1 MARQNI
7 PGLDGENAISLY
19 QPNDS
24 ADEFPVLKAFQQYI
38 DAEQTKA
45 RKRMVMLSIFF
56 GVLMT
61 IVIAVF
67 VVMLMGISQ
76 RNQALNDRLIEF
88 AMKER
93 TIPQQQPVQ
102 QSDLAVAVMTTQIQ
116 LLQKQMEENKLQA
129 EKSLAEANER
139 ARKAETEA
147 QTLRAPVAQ
156 NEEVARLKALLAA
169 EKEKA
174 AAEREKAHQ
183 AEIEAYRRK
192 YYPEFYQQPKP
203 VKPAVMVRPKRENVT
218 ATVLDDDDAIDY
230 FDEAD
235 DDEEN
240 VPQIKPRAKVKPTKP
255 ATAPMKAAKTPQA
268 KAKAPEPVPDEKP
281 IKAPLSKPEKTIQLN
296 VGGKTS
302 SWSIPND

>member
-38 DAEQTKA
+38 DAEQAKA

-218 ATVLDDDDAIDY
+218 SAVLDDDDAIDY
-230 FDEAD
+230 FGDD
-235 DDEEN
+235 DDEEKA
-240 VPQIKPRAKVKPTKP
+240 PQIKPKAKPTKP
-255 ATAPMKAAKTPQA
+255 ATAPMKAAETPQA

-281 IKAPLSKPEKTIQLN
+281 IQDPLSKPEKTIQLN

>member
-38 DAEQTKA
+38 DAEQAKA

-218 ATVLDDDDAIDY
+218 SAVLDDDDAIDY
-230 FDEAD
+230 FGDD
-235 DDEEN
+235 DDEEKA
-240 VPQIKPRAKVKPTKP
+240 PQIKPKAKPTKP
-255 ATAPMKAAKTPQA
+255 AAAPAKAPETPQA

-281 IKAPLSKPEKTIQLN
+281 IQDPLSKPEKTIQLN

>member
-7 PGLDGENAISLY
+7 PGIDDGNAISLY

-38 DAEQTKA
+38 DAEQAKA

-56 GVLMT
+56 GALMT
-61 IVIAVF
+61 IVVAVF
-67 VVMLMGISQ
+67 VVLLMGISQ

-93 TIPQQQPVQ
+93 DVQRLQPVQ

-116 LLQKQMEENKLQA
+116 LLQKQMEENKQQA
-129 EKSLAEANER
+129 EKSVAEANER
-139 ARKAETEA
+139 ARKAESEA

-203 VKPAVMVRPKRENVT
+203 VKSAAKVIRPKRESVT
-218 ATVLDDDDAIDY
+218 DTVLDDDDAIDY
-230 FDEAD
+230 FGESND
-235 DDEEN
+235 DDEP
-240 VPQIKPRAKVKPTKP
+240 VSQIKPKSKPLEPAAEPVKT
-255 ATAPMKAAKTPQA
+255 TETQA
-268 KAKAPEPVPDEKP
+268 KAQEPEPAEKNV
-281 IKAPLSKPEKTIQLN
+281 KSPLSRPEKTIQLN
-296 VGGKTS
+296 VNGKTS

>member
-7 PGLDGENAISLY
+7 AGLDGENAISLY

-24 ADEFPVLKAFQQYI
+24 DEFPVLKAFQQYI
-38 DAEQTKA
+38 DAEQAKA
-45 RKRMVMLSIFF
+45 RKRMIMLSIFF

-61 IVIAVF
+61 FIVAVF
-67 VVMLMGISQ
+67 VIMLIGISQ

-93 TIPQQQPVQ
+93 DVSRQQQPMQ

-116 LLQKQMEENKLQA
+116 LMQKQIEENKQLA
-129 EKSLAEANER
+129 EKSVAEANER
-139 ARKAETEA
+139 ARKAESEA

-156 NEEVARLKALLAA
+156 NEEVVRLKALLAA

-203 VKPAVMVRPKRENVT
+203 ITPAVKVRPKRENVT
-218 ATVLDDDDAIDY
+218 TSVLDDDDAIDY
-230 FDEAD
+230 FGEAED
-235 DDEEN
+235 VEEK
-240 VPQIKPRAKVKPTKP
+240 VLKIKPDATTIESQAKPTK
-255 ATAPMKAAKTPQA
+255 AEDT
-268 KAKAPEPVPDEKP
+268 P